1 MRKCKLYF
9 SRKDSL
15 FTIACIA
22 FLLANLGIIGSTGRR
37 KAKETVCL
45 SNLRQ
50 WGAIFQAFT
59 NDNDGYFCD
68 AGSLGWKSGA
78 WILALR
84 PRMETRTNLLRCP
97 EATRRHPTKVN
108 YGGPFNTYVVG
119 SGGLQD
125 RREEGSYGANLWIYN
140 PRSWETHIQNRPTKW
155 NWKTP
160 HVKGANNI
168 PILADSMWRGG
179 GPFDG
184 ELGPDQI
191 PSRGAPPEYNGQWA
205 GTNME
210 MYHFC
215 INRHNGAVGCV
226 FMDWSA
232 RKVGLK
238 ELWTLK
244 WHREFNTAGPWTLAG
259 GVLPRNWPEWMKNF
273 KDY

>member
-1 MRKCKLYF
+1 VNIERRKF
-9 SRKDSL
+9 DSRLSSRDVL
-15 FTIACIA
+15 FTIACIV
-22 FLLANLGIIGSTGRR
+22 FVLANLGAIGSTGRR
-37 KAKETVCL
+37 RAKQAVCL

-50 WGAIFQAFT
+50 WGLIFREFT
-59 NDNDGYFCD
+59 NDNNGYFCD

-125 RREEGSYGANLWIYN
+125 RREESSYGANLWIYN
-140 PRSWETHIQNRPTKW
+140 PRSGETHIQNRPTKW

-179 GPFDG
+179 GPSEVGTGGEPPAYDG
-184 ELGPDQI
+184 EWSG
-191 PSRGAPPEYNGQWA
+191 YN
-205 GTNME
+205 NE
-210 MYHFC
+210 MKHFC
-215 INRHNGAVGCV
+215 IDRHNERINHL
-226 FMDWSA
+226 FMDWSVT
-232 RKVGLK
+232 KVGLK
-238 ELWTLK
+238 ELWKLK
-244 WHREFNTAGPWTLAG
+244 WHRKFNTNGPWTKAG
-259 GVLPRNWPEWMKNF
+259 GVQPRNWPEWMKNF